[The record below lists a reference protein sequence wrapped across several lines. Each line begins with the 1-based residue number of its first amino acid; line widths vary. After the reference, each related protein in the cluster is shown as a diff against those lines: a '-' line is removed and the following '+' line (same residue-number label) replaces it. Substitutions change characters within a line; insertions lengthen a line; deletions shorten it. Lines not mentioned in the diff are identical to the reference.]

1 MLGQCFAFGA
11 LSKINERGMKMFVIE
26 DELKK
31 LPAKPGVYL
40 MHDKHDTIIYVG
52 KAKILKNRVRQYFQ
66 APERLTPKIRK
77 MVPQIAWFEYIV
89 VDSEMEALVLE
100 CNLIKEHRPKY
111 NAMLKDDKMYPY
123 IKITVSEEFPRVF
136 ITRKLS
142 RDKEKYYGP
151 YTNAG
156 ACKETMELLRKLY
169 KIRNCSKKISEK
181 EPGAEDVENIRP
193 CLYHDIGQCD
203 APCCGKISKEA
214 YGEIISEVEKFLNG
228 DTGSILKMLN
238 TKMLEASNQLRFE
251 EAAEYRDKI
260 NSINALK
267 QEQKA
272 TDFKTEERDIIAY
285 YAEEEQ
291 AVIQVFFM
299 RGGRMIGREHYF
311 LRGIESLSGDV
322 ILSDFIKQ
330 YYSGTP
336 YIPSEILAET
346 EPVEAEL
353 IESWLSERKGK
364 KVKIFVPKIGTK
376 ERMIELARE
385 NAKIVFKQ
393 DMDKL
398 TREANRTVLA
408 AKEICDLLGIENVV
422 RMESYDISNISGFLN
437 VGSMVVCEN
446 GKMKKNDYR
455 KFRIKSVNGPD
466 DYACM
471 KEVLTRRF
479 KHGLSEALLDEKTS
493 FGRLPDLILMDG
505 GKGQVNV
512 ANEVLSELGI
522 SIPVCGMVKDDR
534 HRTRG
539 LYFNNIEIPIDTH
552 GEGFKLLT
560 RIQDE
565 THRFAIEY
573 HKSLRNKNQVHSI
586 LDDIPDIGP
595 ARRRALM
602 KKYKSIDEIK
612 QATAKEL
619 SEIPGMNAK
628 AGESVY
634 KFFHED
640 KKQ

>member
-1 MLGQCFAFGA
+1 
-11 LSKINERGMKMFVIE
+11 MFVIE

-31 LPAKPGVYL
+31 LPSKPGVYL
-40 MHDKHDTIIYVG
+40 MHNGSDEIIYVG
-52 KAKILKNRVRQYFQ
+52 KAKVLKNRVRQYFQ
-66 APERLTPKIRK
+66 DPARLTPKIRS

-123 IKITVSEEFPRVF
+123 IKITTDEDFPRVF
-136 ITRKLS
+136 ITRRMV
-142 RDKEKYYGP
+142 RDKGKYFGP

-169 KIRNCSKKISEK
+169 KIRNCSLRITEGSEYS
-181 EPGAEDVENIRP
+181 RP

-203 APCCGKISKEA
+203 APCNGGISKED
-214 YGEIISEVEKFLNG
+214 YRKIIEEVERFLNG
-228 DTGSILKMLN
+228 DTTSIIKML
-238 TKMLEASNQLRFE
+238 TEKMQQASEDMRFE

-272 TDFKTEERDIIAY
+272 TDFKTEERDIVAY
-285 YAEEEQ
+285 YAEGEQ

-299 RGGRMIGREHYF
+299 RGGRMIGREHYY
-311 LRGIESLSGDV
+311 LRGIESTDGSRILGDF
-322 ILSDFIKQ
+322 LKQ
-330 YYSGTP
+330 FYSGTP

-346 EPVEAEL
+346 EPEDMEL
-353 IESWLSERKGK
+353 IEKWLSDK
-364 KVKIFVPKIGTK
+364 KEHRVRIVVPKIGTK
-376 ERMIELARE
+376 ERLVELARE
-385 NAKIVFKQ
+385 NAEIVLKQ

-398 TREANRTVLA
+398 VREANRTVLA
-408 AKEICDLLGIENVV
+408 AAEIGGLIGLENVS

-437 VGSMVVCEN
+437 VGSMVVCED

-471 KEVLTRRF
+471 KEVITRRF
-479 KHGLSEALLDEKTS
+479 NHALAEAELDEKTS
-493 FGRLPDLILMDG
+493 FGKLPDLILMDG

-512 ANEVLSELGI
+512 AKEVLEELGI
-522 SIPVCGMVKDDR
+522 NIPVCGMVKDDK

-539 LYFNNIEIPIDTH
+539 LYFNNREIPINVH

-573 HKSLRNKNQVHSI
+573 HKSLRNKNQIHSV
-586 LDDIPDIGP
+586 LDDIPGIGP
-595 ARRRALM
+595 ARRKALM
-602 KKYKSIDEIK
+602 KNFKNLEDIKNATQEELSSID
-612 QATAKEL
+612 
-619 SEIPGMNAK
+619 GMNAK
-628 AGESVY
+628 AAEAVY
-634 KFFHED
+634 VFFHR
-640 KKQ
+640 

>member
-1 MLGQCFAFGA
+1 
-11 LSKINERGMKMFVIE
+11 MFVIE

-40 MHDKHDTIIYVG
+40 MHNSHDAIIYVG
-52 KAKILKNRVRQYFQ
+52 KAKVLKNRVRQYFQ
-66 APERLTPKIRK
+66 DPARLTPKIRK

-89 VDSEMEALVLE
+89 VDSEKEALVLE

-123 IKITVSEEFPRVF
+123 IKITTSEEFPRVYV
-136 ITRKLS
+136 TRRMA
-142 RDKEKYYGP
+142 RDKEKYFGP
-151 YTNAG
+151 YTNVA
-156 ACKETMELLRKLY
+156 ACRETMDLLRKLY
-169 KIRNCSKKISEK
+169 KIRSCSRHISENG
-181 EPGAEDVENIRP
+181 ERTRP

-203 APCCGKISKEA
+203 APCNGGISKEE
-214 YGEIISEVEKFLNG
+214 YRKIIDGVEKFLNG
-228 DTGSILKMLN
+228 DTASIIKML
-238 TKMLEASNQLRFE
+238 TSKMQEASMEMKFE

-260 NSINALK
+260 NSINALT

-285 YAEEEQ
+285 YAEDEQ

-299 RGGRMIGREHYF
+299 RGGRMIGREHYY
-311 LRGIESLSGDV
+311 LRGVESSEGSK

-346 EPVEAEL
+346 APEDSEL
-353 IESWLSERKGK
+353 IEEWLSEKKGH
-364 KVKIFVPKIGTK
+364 KVHLIIPKIGSK
-376 ERMIELARE
+376 ERMIELAKE
-385 NAKIVFKQ
+385 NAKIVFRQ

-398 TREANRTVLA
+398 KREANRTVLA
-408 AKEICDLLGIENVV
+408 AAEISRLIGLENVV

-455 KFRIKSVNGPD
+455 KFRIQSVNGPD

-479 KHGLSEALLDEKTS
+479 THALKEAELENKTS

-512 ANEVLSELGI
+512 AKEVLSELSI
-522 SIPVCGMVKDDR
+522 DIPVCGMVKDDN

-539 LYFNNIEIPIDTH
+539 LYYDNREIPIDIH

-586 LDDIPDIGP
+586 LDDIKGIGP
-595 ARRRALM
+595 ARRKALM
-602 KKYKSIDEIK
+602 KAYKSIDEIR
-612 QATAKEL
+612 TAREEEL
-619 SEIPGMNAK
+619 AAIPGMNGTSAK
-628 AGESVY
+628 SVY
-634 KFFHED
+634 EFFHE
-640 KKQ
+640 KKENNIET

>member
-1 MLGQCFAFGA
+1 
-11 LSKINERGMKMFVIE
+11 MFVIE

-40 MHDKHDTIIYVG
+40 MHDTHDTIIYVG

-66 APERLTPKIRK
+66 DPARLTPKIRK

-123 IKITVSEEFPRVF
+123 IKITISEEFPRVF
-136 ITRKLS
+136 ITRRMA
-142 RDKEKYYGP
+142 RDKEKYFGP

-169 KIRNCSKKISEK
+169 KIRNCSRQISEK
-181 EPGAEDVENIRP
+181 DILSGEAKKVRP

-203 APCCGKISKEA
+203 APCNGGISKEE
-214 YGEIISEVEKFLNG
+214 YRKIIDEVEKFLNG
-228 DTGSILKMLN
+228 DTSSILKML
-238 TKMLEASNQLRFE
+238 TAKMQEASMELRFE

-285 YAEEEQ
+285 YAEDEQ

-311 LRGIESLSGDV
+311 LRGIESTDGSR

-346 EPVEAEL
+346 VPEDMEL
-353 IESWLSERKGK
+353 IEKWLGEKKGH
-364 KVKIFVPKIGTK
+364 KVRVIVPKIGTK
-376 ERMIELARE
+376 ERMIELAKE
-385 NAKIVFKQ
+385 NARIVFKQ

-408 AKEICDLLGIENVV
+408 AAEISNLIGLENVV

-455 KFRIKSVNGPD
+455 KFRIQSVNGPD

-479 KHGLSEALLDEKTS
+479 THALKEADLEEKTS

-512 ANEVLSELGI
+512 AKEVLQELGI
-522 SIPVCGMVKDDR
+522 NIPVCGMVKDDN

-539 LYFNNIEIPIDTH
+539 LYYNNEEIPINVH

-573 HKSLRNKNQVHSI
+573 HKSLRNKNQVHSV
-586 LDDIPDIGP
+586 LDDIPGIGP
-595 ARRRALM
+595 ARRKALM
-602 KKYKSIDEIK
+602 RTYRDISDVKKATEEELAAID
-612 QATAKEL
+612 
-619 SEIPGMNAK
+619 GMNAK
-628 AGESVY
+628 SAKSVY
-634 KFFHED
+634 EFFHAE
-640 KKQ
+640 KKN

>member
-1 MLGQCFAFGA
+1 
-11 LSKINERGMKMFVIE
+11 MFVIE

-40 MHDKHDTIIYVG
+40 MHDSHDEIIYVG

-66 APERLTPKIRK
+66 DPARLTPKIKK

-89 VDSEMEALVLE
+89 VDSETEALVLE

-123 IKITVSEEFPRVF
+123 IKITVSEEFPRVY
-136 ITRKLS
+136 ITRRMA
-142 RDKEKYYGP
+142 RDREKYYGP
-151 YTNAG
+151 YANAG
-156 ACKETMELLRKLY
+156 ACRETMELLRKLY
-169 KIRNCSKKISEK
+169 KIRSCSRNISESGEK
-181 EPGAEDVENIRP
+181 TRP
-193 CLYHDIGQCD
+193 CLYHDIDQCY
-203 APCCGKISKEA
+203 APCNGEISKED
-214 YGEIISEVEKFLNG
+214 YGKIIEGVEKFLNG
-228 DTGSILKMLN
+228 DTSSLIKQLTAEMQK
-238 TKMLEASNQLRFE
+238 ASEEMRFE
-251 EAAEYRDKI
+251 DAAEYRDKI
-260 NSINALK
+260 NSINAVA

-285 YAEEEQ
+285 YAEGEQ
-291 AVIQVFFM
+291 AVVQVFFM
-299 RGGRMIGREHYF
+299 RGGRMIGREHYY
-311 LRGIESLSGDV
+311 LRGIESTDGRF
-322 ILSDFIKQ
+322 ILNDFIKQ

-336 YIPSEILAET
+336 YIPSEILT
-346 EPVEAEL
+346 EKEPWDSEVIAD
-353 IESWLSERKGK
+353 WLTQRKGH
-364 KVKIFVPKIGTK
+364 KVKLITPKIGSK
-376 ERMIELARE
+376 ERMIELAKE
-385 NAKIVFKQ
+385 NAKIVFRQ

-408 AKEICDLLGIENVV
+408 AKEISDLIGLEKVV

-455 KFRIKSVNGPD
+455 KFRIRSVSGPD

-471 KEVLTRRF
+471 KEVLLRRF
-479 KHGLSEALLDEKTS
+479 THAEKEAGLEAEDKTS

-512 ANEVLSELGI
+512 AKEVLSELGVD
-522 SIPVCGMVKDDR
+522 IPVCGMVKDDR

-539 LYFNNIEIPIDTH
+539 LYFNNREIPIDIH

-573 HKSLRNKNQVHSI
+573 HKSLRNKNQVHSV
-586 LDDIPDIGP
+586 LDDIPGIGP
-595 ARRRALM
+595 ARRKALM
-602 KKYKSIDEIK
+602 KAYRSIEDIK
-612 QATAKEL
+612 KATEEEL
-619 SEIPGMNAK
+619 AAIEGMNSLA
-628 AGESVY
+628 ARAVY
-634 KFFHED
+634 GFFHE
-640 KKQ
+640 KAQS

>member
-1 MLGQCFAFGA
+1 
-11 LSKINERGMKMFVIE
+11 MFVIE

-31 LPAKPGVYL
+31 LPAKPGVYI
-40 MHDKHDTIIYVG
+40 MHDSHDTIIYVG
-52 KAKILKNRVRQYFQ
+52 KAKVLKNRVRQYFQ
-66 APERLTPKIRK
+66 DPARLTPKIRK

-136 ITRKLS
+136 ITRRMA
-142 RDKEKYYGP
+142 RDKEKYFGP

-156 ACKETMELLRKLY
+156 ACRETMELLRKLY
-169 KIRNCSKKISEK
+169 KIRSCSRQIDSKQQEYT
-181 EPGAEDVENIRP
+181 ARP

-203 APCCGKISKEA
+203 APCNGGISKEE
-214 YGEIISEVEKFLNG
+214 YRKIIDEVEKFLNG
-228 DTGSILKMLN
+228 DTASIIKML
-238 TKMLEASNQLRFE
+238 TGKMQEASMELKFE
-251 EAAEYRDKI
+251 EAGEYRDKI

-299 RGGRMIGREHYF
+299 RGGRMIGREHYY
-311 LRGIESLSGDV
+311 LRGIESTEGSK

-336 YIPSEILAET
+336 YIPSEILAEAAP
-346 EPVEAEL
+346 EDAGL
-353 IESWLSERKGK
+353 IEKWLSDKKGH
-364 KVKIFVPKIGTK
+364 KVRLIIPKIGSK
-376 ERMIELARE
+376 ERMIELAKE
-385 NAKIVFKQ
+385 NARIVFRQ

-408 AKEICDLLGIENVV
+408 AAEISGLIGLENVV

-455 KFRIKSVNGPD
+455 KFRIKSVSGPD

-479 KHGLSEALLDEKTS
+479 THALEEANLEDKTS

-505 GKGQVNV
+505 GKGQVN
-512 ANEVLSELGI
+512 AAKEVLSELSI
-522 SIPVCGMVKDDR
+522 DIPVCGMVKDDK

-539 LYFNNIEIPIDTH
+539 LYYNNREIPIDVH

-573 HKSLRNKNQVHSI
+573 HKSLRNKNQVHSV
-586 LDDIPDIGP
+586 LDDIPGVGP
-595 ARRRALM
+595 VRRKALM
-602 KKYKSIDEIK
+602 RAYKNINEIK
-612 QATAKEL
+612 AADEEEL
-619 SEIPGMNAK
+619 SQIPGMNAK
-628 AGESVY
+628 SAKSVY
-634 KFFHED
+634 EFFHEG
-640 KKQ
+640 KKN